1 MNVDVKLFD
10 HLVRVYLC
18 VLSVKASLNRDLK
31 IVSLDED
38 DKCVFTNLDCDY
50 WDELVIKKE

>member
-1 MNVDVKLFD
+1 MIVDVKLLD
-10 HLVRVYLC
+10 HIVRIYLY

-38 DKCVFTNLDCDY
+38 DKFVFTNLDCDY
-50 WDELVIKKE
+50 WDELTIKKE